1 MAELRYSI
9 VVEIPKI
16 EKMLKNEKPLL
27 NRFKNILFLIHF
39 ALLNV
44 SRETLKSLYA

>member
-1 MAELRYSI
+1 MAVLTKNPLISIHLHTMIWSQYSI

-27 NRFKNILFLIHF
+27 KIHF
-39 ALLNV
+39 ALV
-44 SRETLKSLYA
+44 